1 MRTSACVYNL
11 NLERRRK
18 MKNKNFLRVLAIVC
32 VLVLCVGVLAACNK
46 GSGGG
51 NQGDGTGGGGE
62 TGGGGSQKVNAMN
75 AFVDTMFQ
83 SANEIANGTSFELAD
98 GKNIAL
104 SLGATITLKKDYGA
118 KEKMPIELALKGF
131 LDRQNVINK
140 YIVDAKNGAYVL
152 SGNKVTPVTGTPELK
167 EGEIRVTKE
176 EDSENYVVDKN
187 GECVAKFVL
196 FDSTNSAQAGYTRY
210 SKEVSLKEDNDTFID
225 VSARINGVDSFRL
238 IYEKDFLYATIAGNK
253 VGVDLK
259 NLGNTANGQTVKD
272 ALFTKIEGLL
282 KNNVVKSVV
291 EAFNGGDFDLNT
303 VITGLI
309 NTFVKKEYMPYSDT
323 LYNAANRTRYEL
335 VNGEYVKADKG
346 TYDDTGKVTY
356 YVVKTLA
363 DTIYESTTEIPI
375 LGTVPSFI
383 ESLFKSKENVYA
395 CLGEIIDLQ
404 KMLNLDL
411 GNAPMAS
418 MLFSSPHWEIWTNGS
433 VKRLEGDNT
442 ISKTFLSQK
451 LSATIALN
459 PIGLGDIVALTKNSA
474 IKLGFEKEAGANGS
488 IGKMSKFFLDLNL
501 PAGENGRTFGIELAI
516 TDLKIGN
523 DKDAIS
529 TTAVNKEDYGAMN
542 IDASLDFDFGED
554 LLSLVAHD
562 YTSPDGWTIKVGGE
576 DLTYDANT
584 LTVPKTLQLNIKGT
598 LDFKNIKNTKAVAT
612 ITANGNEVAKI
623 QLYAVENIATDAKAP
638 TYDLQLDAKIMDKY
652 KNIVPAILDLCVYMG
667 KNGGIGVWGFQ
678 KTDDGKWGYYDKKT
692 EYVEDANGEY
702 GKDAA
707 GNYYLIT
714 DDKPVGADGKKYNQK
729 VVYTA
734 KVHDKWFWVEAEDGP
749 YGVKTEKL
757 KKVYY
762 KLSAEDLKTYNGKR
776 YNHYKASYNYESVN
790 TALNHFIQTGEAHVT
805 GLNFVNIINSFISGK
820 GMGILLNFEKPATA
834 SAADDITIGDII
846 MSLVLKDKDKE
857 NVGIIPAVYGL
868 IGINKADGLNNSL
881 VIGGEN
887 LLRTT
892 FNNLFDY
899 STDPK
904 EKTIDAVSMVA
915 LAMKY
920 FTGYGDTIFK
930 EKTYDSVAVYKEFE
944 TELYQLTARGFY
956 AKGLSKQLLLSRP
969 SKYMTDGE
977 KFFAD
982 NEATATTAIM
992 HKNGHKEYAVVEDSE
1007 GKKYLYPYVLYAEL
1021 ELAVKKNNVKY
1032 LSDEG
1037 FEFKDGKLVLIN
1049 TPDKLFKDIVEELN
1063 NPQDGTAYTE
1073 SNYINKNTKAGS
1085 LLRQA
1090 YRLGKTYVPYFD
1102 STANS
1107 WKVEEKDA
1115 AGTSA
1120 NAEIIDDIA
1129 LKVIIGTRKD
1139 GDRVTYGEAKVEG
1152 KVYGKTFSI
1161 KGSVNFEKTAPTV
1174 QIDKNLLKD
1183 ENTKNNA
1190 FNITIL
1196 TPEDGTI
1203 AN

>member
-1 MRTSACVYNL
+1 
-11 NLERRRK
+11 

-51 NQGDGTGGGGE
+51 NQGGGTGGGGE

-104 SLGATITLKKDYGA
+104 SLGATITLKKDGGST
-118 KEKMPIELALKGF
+118 EKMPIELALKGF
-131 LDRQNVINK
+131 LDREKVTDK
-140 YIVDAKNGAYVL
+140 YIDDANGAYVEIGGKYVSYDASL
-152 SGNKVTPVTGTPELK
+152 H
-167 EGEIRVTKE
+167 EG
-176 EDSENYVVDKN
+176 
-187 GECVAKFVL
+187 L
-196 FDSTNSAQAGYTRY
+196 PRY
-210 SKEVSLKEDNDTFID
+210 SKAVSLKEDNDTFID

-238 IYEKDFLYATIAGNK
+238 IYEKDFLYVTIAGNK

-272 ALFTKIEGLL
+272 ELFTKIEGLL

-323 LYNAANRTRYEL
+323 LVNAASRNRYNL
-335 VNGEYVKADKG
+335 VNGEYVKDANG
-346 TYDDTGKVTY
+346 T

-363 DTIYESTTEIPI
+363 DTIYESTTEIPL

-501 PAGENGRTFGIELAI
+501 PAGTENRTFGIELAI

-542 IDASLDFDFGED
+542 IDAGLDFDFGED

-562 YTSPDGWTIKVGGE
+562 YTSPNGLTFKVGGD
-576 DLTYDANT
+576 DLTYDKETNT
-584 LTVPKTLQLNIKGT
+584 LTVPKTLKLNIKGT
-598 LDFKNIKNTKAVAT
+598 LDFVNIQNTRAVAT
-612 ITANGNEVAKI
+612 ITANDKVFAKL
-623 QLYAVENIATDAKAP
+623 QLYSANIGTAENPD
-638 TYDLQLDAKIMDKY
+638 YDLQLDAKIMEEY
-652 KNIVPAILDLCVYMG
+652 KDVLPGILDMCVALG
-667 KNGGIGVWGFQ
+667 KNGGIGIYGFQQNEKGNWGF
-678 KTDDGKWGYYDKKT
+678 YDKKT
-692 EYVEDANGEY
+692 EYVEATDGTY
-702 GKDAA
+702 GVDGN
-707 GNYYLIT
+707 GNYFLLTAENSAGYI
-714 DDKPVGADGKKYNQK
+714 GKKYNQK
-729 VVYTA
+729 VTYTT
-734 KVHDKWFWVEAEDGP
+734 KEYVHFYYVEAENGP
-749 YGVKTEKL
+749 YGVKTVKL
-757 KKVYY
+757 KKDYY
-762 KLSAEDLKTYNGKR
+762 KLSSAESETYKGKR
-776 YNHYKASYNYESVN
+776 YDRYKANYSYEKLNN
-790 TALNHFIQTGEAHVT
+790 ALDHFIKTGEAHVT
-805 GLNFVNIINSFISGK
+805 GLNFVNIINNFIGGNDK
-820 GMGILLNFEKPATA
+820 NILMNFEKPASA
-834 SAADDITIGDII
+834 SADGDITIDDII
-846 MSLVLKDKDKE
+846 MSLLLKD
-857 NVGIIPAVYGL
+857 NMGIIPAVYGL
-868 IGINKADGLNNSL
+868 IGINQADGLHNSL

-887 LLRTT
+887 LLATT
-892 FNNLFDY
+892 FKNLFGYNNSDDDKDDKDDKGVY
-899 STDPK
+899 
-904 EKTIDAVSMVA
+904 IDAVSMVA
-915 LAMKY
+915 LAIKY
-920 FTGYGDTIFK
+920 FTNYKVDLKG
-930 EKTYDSVAVYKEFE
+930 KTYDSVAVYKEFE
-944 TELYQLTARGFY
+944 TELYKLTARGIY
-956 AKGLSKQLLLSRP
+956 AQGLSKQLMLLRP
-969 SKYMTDGE
+969 TGYMTDGE

-982 NEATATTAIM
+982 NKETATTAIM
-992 HKNGHKEYAVVEDSE
+992 HENGYKEYAVVEDSA

-1021 ELAVKKNNVKY
+1021 ELAAKKNNVKY

-1037 FEFKDGKLVLIN
+1037 FSLVDGKLVLIN
-1049 TPDKLFKDIVEELN
+1049 TPDGPNGLKEAIANELN
-1063 NPQDGTAYTE
+1063 NPTDGTKYTE
-1073 SNYINKNTKAGS
+1073 SNYIDGKAGS

-1102 STANS
+1102 KTANS
-1107 WKVEEKDA
+1107 WKVQEIEA

-1129 LKVIIGTRKD
+1129 LKVIIGTQKD
-1139 GDRVTYGEAKVEG
+1139 GDRVTYGEATVEG
-1152 KVYGKTFSI
+1152 KVYGKPFSI
-1161 KGSVNFEKTAPTV
+1161 KGYVNFEKTAPTV
-1174 QIDKNLLKD
+1174 TIDNNLLKD
-1183 ENTKNNA
+1183 ENTKKNA